1 VRGVSVATCFA
12 YAIPIERQIPLVAST
27 GFTHLSLG
35 GRLEHSGLLDP
46 RRRDELAGR
55 LGDHALRVDTV
66 HAARLDREDAV
77 ATIAATIEAAAAMRA
92 PVVVA
97 HAGPFACERGDVE
110 DIVRRVAAHART
122 LAPVAREHGVR
133 VALEN
138 VMPGPATEIAT
149 RALADLDPEVFGFCY
164 DSSHDQI
171 DGPRSFALRLRD
183 RLDAP
188 PV

>member
-1 VRGVSVATCFA
+1 
-12 YAIPIERQIPLVAST
+12 
-27 GFTHLSLG
+27 
-35 GRLEHSGLLDP
+35 
-46 RRRDELAGR
+46 
-55 LGDHALRVDTV
+55 
-66 HAARLDREDAV
+66 
-77 ATIAATIEAAAAMRA
+77 MRA

-110 DIVRRVAAHART
+110 DIVRRVLAHART

-171 DGPRSFALRLRD
+171 DGPRSFDLVDAFRGRILAVHLSDRVRPHVDHLVPGEGWLDWDGLAEALGAARYGGPVLMEVMMEHSRHREPGAFLRAAHSAALRLRD

-188 PV
+188 SV

>member
-1 VRGVSVATCFA
+1 VLRLRHPDREADPSRGVDGIHAPVA
-12 YAIPIERQIPLVAST
+12 RR
-27 GFTHLSLG
+27 
-35 GRLEHSGLLDP
+35 RLEHSGLLDP

-55 LGDHALRVDTV
+55 L
-66 HAARLDREDAV
+66 
-77 ATIAATIEAAAAMRA
+77 
-92 PVVVA
+92 
-97 HAGPFACERGDVE
+97 

-164 DSSHDQI
+164 DSSQDQI